1 MKCIDCFIKYCAIV
15 PIKGKSESNL
25 ALGLIACINKMSGN
39 PKVIMTDGEG
49 ALKNSRLFHK
59 YFTEHKITYVPSRGH
74 PVFAERMIRI
84 FREMSDKRIK
94 PGQQW
99 IGLIYQYITDL

>member
-1 MKCIDCFIKYCAIV
+1 MICTDACSNYCAIV

-49 ALKNSRLFHK
+49 AIKNSGLFHK
-59 YFTEHKITYVPSRGH
+59 YFTEHQITYVSSRGRH
-74 PVFAERMIRI
+74 VFAERMIRTFQGDVRQTNQDRPTVEWFDI
-84 FREMSDKRIK
+84 PS
-94 PGQQW
+94 
-99 IGLIYQYITDL
+99 ITDL